1 MTDLTDS
8 TNAQKL
14 GRTAEDL
21 AAEYLVSLGWRV
33 LARNVRNHYGE
44 LDIVAFDVK
53 TKPQELVIIEVRCR
67 SVGKVQGALDSV
79 SRRKIG
85 SLKRASCEY
94 VDSIGWTGF
103 WRIDLIGITLHERGN
118 FDNYTIEHVKDITS

>member
-1 MTDLTDS
+1 MTDQTDATS
-8 TNAQKL
+8 SQRL

-21 AAEYLVSLGWRV
+21 AAEYLLSLGWKV

-53 TKPQELVIIEVRCR
+53 AKPQELVIVEVRCR
-67 SVGKVQGALDSV
+67 SIGKVQGALDSV

-103 WRIDLIGITLHERGN
+103 WRIDLIGITLREKNN
-118 FDNYTIEHVKDITS
+118 FDDCTLEHVRDITS

>member
-1 MTDLTDS
+1 MTDQTDATS
-8 TNAQKL
+8 SQRL

-21 AAEYLVSLGWRV
+21 AAEYLLSLGWKV

-53 TKPQELVIIEVRCR
+53 AKPQELVIVEVRCR
-67 SVGKVQGALDSV
+67 SIGKVQGALDSV

-103 WRIDLIGITLHERGN
+103 WRIDLIGITLREKNN
-118 FDNYTIEHVKDITS
+118 FDDCTFEHVRDITS